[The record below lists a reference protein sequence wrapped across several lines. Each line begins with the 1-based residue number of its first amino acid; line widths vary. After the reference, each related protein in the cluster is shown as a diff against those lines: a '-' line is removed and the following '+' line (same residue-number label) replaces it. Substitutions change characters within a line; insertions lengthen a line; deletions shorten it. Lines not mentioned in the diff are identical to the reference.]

1 MAGPMADSYRTVRGE
16 GRYEETIN
24 KSHFIGIAFP
34 AFTEEEAKAR
44 IAEIRAEFP
53 DLSSIC
59 YGYVCGASGQLQRFY
74 DDHEPVG
81 GMPILD
87 AIRKRGLIGCGCAVV
102 RYFGGI
108 KLGAGGLARAFGSA
122 AIGAVDAAGPGIA
135 ERSYRY
141 QVTFDYSQQ
150 GKMEYFLEHST
161 YQLENTEFGLDV
173 TMTVLVR
180 GAEKD
185 AFIGRVEDICSG
197 SALYEVIEETFSFWA
212 HAQGDTI

>member
-1 MAGPMADSYRTVRGE
+1 M
-16 GRYEETIN
+16 
-24 KSHFIGIAFP
+24 
-34 AFTEEEAKAR
+34 
-44 IAEIRAEFP
+44 RAEFP
-53 DLSSIC
+53 DASSLC

-122 AIGAVDAAGPGIA
+122 AIAAIDAAQPGLA
-135 ERSYRY
+135 EKSLRY
-141 QVTFDYSQQ
+141 QVVFDYSLQ
-150 GKMEYFLEHST
+150 GKMEYELAHSPHRLE
-161 YQLENTEFGLDV
+161 QVEFGMDV

-180 GAEKD
+180 AAD
-185 AFIGRVEDICSG
+185 RAAFEGLVGNITNGQ
-197 SALYEVIEETFSFWA
+197 ALYEVTEEIFSFW
-212 HAQGDTI
+212 DSSRKVSL